1 MCQSWKRFY
10 VKKKIRLV
18 LILGLLFVCL
28 GVLLVGGTAFYL
40 RYTDFSVAIPI
51 AKESKITELT
61 KELDKANFRI
71 EASPFE
77 QNGVI
82 TASVSGSVVLFSS
95 SKDLKAQI
103 KALQLLIGR
112 HKMEPVKPKEIDLRF
127 EKIVVRY

>member
-1 MCQSWKRFY
+1 MR
-10 VKKKIRLV
+10 KKIRLFIV
-18 LILGLLFVCL
+18 LSLLVVCL
-28 GVLLVGGTAFYL
+28 GVLLAGGTAFYL
-40 RYTDFSVAIPI
+40 QRTDFSVLTPI

-61 KELDKANFRI
+61 KELAKANFRI

-103 KALQLLIGR
+103 RALQLLLSR
-112 HKMEPVKPKEIDLRF
+112 LKMEPVKPKEIDLRF